1 MLTMIQHFYCIVRSM
16 SRRNTRAQREILY
29 QEDYFGEFG
38 DASAY
43 LDAKD
48 PTRYQR
54 RQKRD
59 EKGVKKKIPVRDP
72 DFGLPDG
79 DNLLMKKKI
88 RGKIP
93 DHEGEHFF

>member
-1 MLTMIQHFYCIVRSM
+1 MIQHFYCIVRSM

-48 PTRYQR
+48 PTKYQR

-59 EKGVKKKIPVRDP
+59 EKGVKKKIPVCDP
-72 DFGLPDG
+72 DFGEPNRDILPV
-79 DNLLMKKKI
+79 KKKI

-93 DHEGEHFF
+93 DFEAERFF